1 MFVKNKIVR
10 LTIIAVLVLI
20 CLYNGICCVATLHR
34 AVTQPCLVSQTVRFE
49 FMGYYIM
56 SAVNGVICLFS
67 AVLLKFHIFA
77 VGFGLPKQSRP
88 SHKEN
93 GV

>member
-34 AVTQPCLVSQTVRFE
+34 AVTQPCLVSETVRFE

-56 SAVNGVICLFS
+56 SAVNGVISFLL
-67 AVLLKFHIFA
+67 AVI
-77 VGFGLPKQSRP
+77 VGFLFVIGIKNNKFNKR
-88 SHKEN
+88 
-93 GV
+93 